1 MDPTSLPRRSRCR
14 RCSRACDSIDAPR
27 RLLSDVAPDGNRSEA
42 LARHTSIVGRI
53 LCMLVLALALAACT
67 HGASSGAT
75 QGPTPSGPETPPP
88 PRTVVINKGGT
99 HVYPLSKIAPG
110 DEVVCIAGGGGG

>member
-1 MDPTSLPRRSRCR
+1 
-14 RCSRACDSIDAPR
+14 
-27 RLLSDVAPDGNRSEA
+27 
-42 LARHTSIVGRI
+42 
-53 LCMLVLALALAACT
+53 MLVVALALAACT
-67 HGASSGAT
+67 HGASSVAT

-110 DEVVCIAGGGGG
+110 DEVVCIAGGGGGVVSDQGEGVGASSGFRARAAGSTSRAPSTGRMSERPVTREPLAGMRCI